1 MPITIVRRFVSR
13 LVKAFLDDG
22 VDDVA
27 AMMTYYAIFALF
39 PMLLFILSLTLLIL
53 PSAVVS
59 DAVVMFGR
67 ALPPDIFR
75 VVRDQVAAAQ
85 AATDGNVAILGGVLA
100 LWGASRG
107 TSALTFA
114 LDRVFGLTETRSFW
128 RRQAIAI
135 GVTAMV
141 ALMIAVSLSL
151 LLLGPALGHRIADR
165 YDLGDAFDTAWGV
178 TAWIGAGAL
187 MTLVWALLYKLLP
200 DHHRPL
206 RLFTPGAAIG
216 VLLWVAVSR
225 LMTFFVATFTNYE
238 ATYGVLA
245 TAVTFLLWLWLS
257 NLALL
262 IGAEIADV
270 MCTKAVTR
278 STETSGR
285 LAFSPRRSVDAGSK
299 GHEGRV

>member
-1 MPITIVRRFVSR
+1 MPIRIVHRFASR
-13 LVKAFLDDG
+13 LVKAFLDDA

-53 PSAVVS
+53 PSAVVT
-59 DAVVMFGR
+59 DAVAMFGR
-67 ALPPDIFR
+67 ALPPDIYR
-75 VVRDQVAAAQ
+75 VVSDQIAAAQ
-85 AATDGNVAILGGVLA
+85 AATDGNVALLGGALA

-141 ALMIAVSLSL
+141 ALMIVVALAL
-151 LLLGPALGHRIADR
+151 LLLGPTIGHRLADR
-165 YDLGDAFDTAWGV
+165 HDLGDAFDAAWGV
-178 TAWIGAGAL
+178 SAWVGAGAL
-187 MTLVWALLYKLLP
+187 MTLVWAFLYKTLP
-200 DHHRPL
+200 DHHQPL
-206 RLFTPGAAIG
+206 RLFTPGALIG

-225 LMTFFVATFTNYE
+225 LMTYFVATFTDYE

-262 IGAEIADV
+262 TGAEIADV
-270 MCTKAVTR
+270 MGATR
-278 STETSGR
+278 RERTAPDHLSPGTSG
-285 LAFSPRRSVDAGSK
+285 AG
-299 GHEGRV
+299 